1 MPASPCARNLA
12 TLLACAGLLVAL
24 PARADCVDGVRKATP
39 AEMDFLQRAH
49 AALIAG
55 LPEAVRP
62 LERNSPQRLEPGT
75 VAPPSLC
82 GGTPVGGFSPGAFT
96 AFNFNFTPEE
106 TKARAEQR
114 RLLRQQVDELKKLPP
129 DKQSEVQQLTEQ
141 ARAAAAQAPRRSRND
156 PPFTPEQ
163 RAQVERAEAEA
174 NRLSQAARKIQFD
187 HDAGVKPQTDALNE
201 RADRLQAGQQTFTV
215 ALTMNVQ
222 RFAEATAASEVITLG
237 APSANRSG
245 SLRARNLVVEV
256 KGPAGPTRDAIVT
269 LIDRAYLQSLLDAP
283 LPDLAASRQRIDANI
298 VRAASAPPLAIAS
311 TVPLNASAAAA
322 ATVPAAA
329 GVGAAAATTAAS
341 APAAQ
346 ASSATAPPTTTAQNP
361 CPPPSRTASGST
373 TASNDAVR
381 TGRDVGGEVGGAV
394 LGGGWGRGIGA
405 SVGGVLGALGGSAR
419 SDEPKPAA
427 TAAADCPR

>member
-12 TLLACAGLLVAL
+12 ILLACAGLLVAL

-62 LERNSPQRLEPGT
+62 LERNSPQRPEPGT

-82 GGTPVGGFSPGAFT
+82 GGTPVGAFSPGAFT

-106 TKARAEQR
+106 AKARAEQR
-114 RLLRQQVDELKKLPP
+114 RLLHQQIDELKKLPP
-129 DKQSEVQQLTEQ
+129 PKEAEVRQLTEQ
-141 ARAAAAQAPRRSRND
+141 ARAAAAAAPRRSRKD

-163 RAQVERAEAEA
+163 QAQVERAEAEA

-187 HDAGVKPQTDALNE
+187 HDAGVKPQTDALSE

-222 RFAEATAASEVITLG
+222 RFAEATPSSEVIAFG
-237 APSANRSG
+237 APSANRSA
-245 SLRARNLVVEV
+245 SLRPRNVVVEI
-256 KGPAGPTRDAIVT
+256 KGPAGPTRDAIVG
-269 LIDRAYLQSLLDAP
+269 LIDRAYLQALIDAP
-283 LPDLAASRQRIDANI
+283 LPDVPVSRQRVEANI
-298 VRAASAPPLAIAS
+298 ARAASAPPLAIAS

-322 ATVPAAA
+322 VTVPAAA

-346 ASSATAPPTTTAQNP
+346 ASSATAPATSTAQSP
-361 CPPPSRTASGST
+361 CPPPSGTASGST
-373 TASNDAVR
+373 TTSSDAVR

-405 SVGGVLGALGGSAR
+405 SVGGVLGALGGGAKK
-419 SDEPKPAA
+419 DAPTPASV
-427 TAAADCPR
+427 AADCPR